1 MFSNAGTIL
10 VKATESDT
18 TTTIP
23 TMGRSMPCF
32 AGKEDFFD
40 HGGYLQHW
48 VAVIFSSDDLFE
60 APKVAVFCPIINC
73 ADKYYKIFNLKI
85 IYHAFNQRFTAT

>member
-1 MFSNAGTIL
+1 MPNGNSYGNQSGISVYNVGTIL

-32 AGKEDFFD
+32 GGKEDFFD

-48 VAVIFSSDDLFE
+48 LAAIFSSDDLFE
-60 APKVAVFCPIINC
+60 APKCSCTFV
-73 ADKYYKIFNLKI
+73 L
-85 IYHAFNQRFTAT
+85 